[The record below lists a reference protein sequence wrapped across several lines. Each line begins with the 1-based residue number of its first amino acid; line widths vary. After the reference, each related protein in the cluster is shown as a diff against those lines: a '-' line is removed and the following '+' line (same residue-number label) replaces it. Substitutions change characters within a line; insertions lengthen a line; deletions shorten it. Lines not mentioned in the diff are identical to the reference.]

1 MTVGLSTTNLA
12 NAWLNVLRGA
22 GNGVTFTAPST
33 IYVQWHTAD
42 PGASGTTSV
51 STGLATRQACTYL
64 AASAG
69 SLVLTTTL
77 PSATATGSD
86 TITHISLWSAS
97 TAGTFYCSMALTTS
111 KTVAS
116 GDTLT
121 QSTATISLA
130 PLAA

>member
-12 NAWLNVLRGA
+12 NAWLNVLRGT
-22 GNGVTFTAPST
+22 TFTGAAGAF
-33 IYVQWHTAD
+33 VQWHTAD

-51 STGLATRQACTYL
+51 STGLATRQALTY
-64 AASAG
+64 ATAG
-69 SLVLTTTL
+69 SGSMALTTPL
-77 PSATATGSD
+77 ASATATGSD
-86 TITHISLWSAS
+86 TITHISIWSAS
-97 TAGTFYCSMALTTS
+97 TAGTFYCSMQLTAS